1 MHEYKKNSILHYFY
15 SYASQRIEKLRAEG
29 KLRPRSRFLK
39 WTPITITE
47 LQGFLAIVI
56 NMGIIS
62 VPAIENYWKTS
73 WIAEVPFFSRV
84 MPRDR
89 FMLIFW
95 MLHVS
100 HSTVSPPKRIDK
112 IKLFLELMLTRF
124 QANYAPQRSLAIDE
138 TMLCFRGR
146 FAGKQYMP
154 KKPVKWGIKAF
165 SLADSSNGYLLNI
178 LLYTGAETLDGTNY
192 QFSTLPQPA
201 RVVMHLL
208 EPYIH
213 QGHHLFTD
221 RYYSSIPL
229 AQALHDN
236 ETAFTG
242 TCVRD
247 RVDLPDI
254 IRGGQTPGEGEVM
267 AFRDDRLMALTWR
280 AKKKKAPVVMLSTE
294 CSAQM
299 VTVPSR
305 HSGAAAQKKPIA
317 VHTYNQNMN
326 GVDISDQYTATYPF
340 TRKTIKWWRK
350 VFFWLIDLCVTN
362 SYAVYRD
369 GAG

>member
-1 MHEYKKNSILHYFY
+1 
-15 SYASQRIEKLRAEG
+15 
-29 KLRPRSRFLK
+29 
-39 WTPITITE
+39 
-47 LQGFLAIVI
+47 
-56 NMGIIS
+56 MGIIS

-178 LLYTGAETLDGTNY
+178 LLYTGAETRYGTNH

-201 RVVMHLL
+201 RVMHLL
-208 EPYIH
+208 ESYLH
-213 QGHHLFTD
+213 EGHHLFTD
-221 RYYSSIPL
+221 CYYSSIPL
-229 AQALHDN
+229 ALSM
-236 ETAFTG
+236 TMRLPSVV
-242 TCVRD
+242 CVF
-247 RVDLPDI
+247 VI
-254 IRGGQTPGEGEVM
+254 G
-267 AFRDDRLMALTWR
+267 
-280 AKKKKAPVVMLSTE
+280 
-294 CSAQM
+294 
-299 VTVPSR
+299 
-305 HSGAAAQKKPIA
+305 
-317 VHTYNQNMN
+317 
-326 GVDISDQYTATYPF
+326 
-340 TRKTIKWWRK
+340 
-350 VFFWLIDLCVTN
+350 
-362 SYAVYRD
+362 
-369 GAG
+369 

>member
-1 MHEYKKNSILHYFY
+1 MLYVIVHCISESINVSGQLHCGLTKSGGCEIVIFIPGL
-15 SYASQRIEKLRAEG
+15 S
-29 KLRPRSRFLK
+29 RSRLLK

-62 VPAIENYWKTS
+62 VPAIEDYWKTS

-89 FMLIFW
+89 FMLILW

-138 TMLCFRGR
+138 TMLRFRGR

-178 LLYTGAETLDGTNY
+178 LLYTGAETLDGTNH

-201 RVVMHLL
+201 HVVMHLL
-208 EPYIH
+208 EPTFI
-213 QGHHLFTD
+213 
-221 RYYSSIPL
+221 
-229 AQALHDN
+229 
-236 ETAFTG
+236 
-242 TCVRD
+242 RD
-247 RVDLPDI
+247 
-254 IRGGQTPGEGEVM
+254 TT
-267 AFRDDRLMALTWR
+267 F
-280 AKKKKAPVVMLSTE
+280 
-294 CSAQM
+294 
-299 VTVPSR
+299 
-305 HSGAAAQKKPIA
+305 H
-317 VHTYNQNMN
+317 
-326 GVDISDQYTATYPF
+326 
-340 TRKTIKWWRK
+340 
-350 VFFWLIDLCVTN
+350 
-362 SYAVYRD
+362 
-369 GAG
+369 

>member
-1 MHEYKKNSILHYFY
+1 
-15 SYASQRIEKLRAEG
+15 
-29 KLRPRSRFLK
+29 
-39 WTPITITE
+39 
-47 LQGFLAIVI
+47 
-56 NMGIIS
+56 
-62 VPAIENYWKTS
+62 
-73 WIAEVPFFSRV
+73 
-84 MPRDR
+84 
-89 FMLIFW
+89 
-95 MLHVS
+95 
-100 HSTVSPPKRIDK
+100 
-112 IKLFLELMLTRF
+112 
-124 QANYAPQRSLAIDE
+124 
-138 TMLCFRGR
+138 
-146 FAGKQYMP
+146 MP

-178 LLYTGAETLDGTNY
+178 LLYTGAETLDVTN
-192 QFSTLPQPA
+192 QQSSTLPQPA
-201 RVVMHLL
+201 RVVLHLL
-208 EPYIH
+208 EPYLH

-221 RYYSSIPL
+221 RYYSSVPL
-229 AQALHDN
+229 AKALYDN

-247 RVDLPDI
+247 RVDLPDL

-267 AFRDDRLMALTWR
+267 AFRNDHLMALTWR

-305 HSGAAAQKKPIA
+305 HSGAAAQEKPTA

-350 VFFWLIDLCVTN
+350 VFFWLIDLSVTN
-362 SYAVYRD
+362 SYALYREMEQD
-369 GAG
+369 RIPHIAYRRSIVEALATRYLSSAPPRPRVGRPRKRSHPDRDPERLNGHLHLLGKRQQRDCVVCSRQSASGNRHRSIYYCKTCPDNPSLCPDRCFERYHTLRNYKLH

>member
-1 MHEYKKNSILHYFY
+1 
-15 SYASQRIEKLRAEG
+15 
-29 KLRPRSRFLK
+29 
-39 WTPITITE
+39 
-47 LQGFLAIVI
+47 
-56 NMGIIS
+56 
-62 VPAIENYWKTS
+62 
-73 WIAEVPFFSRV
+73 
-84 MPRDR
+84 
-89 FMLIFW
+89 
-95 MLHVS
+95 
-100 HSTVSPPKRIDK
+100 
-112 IKLFLELMLTRF
+112 
-124 QANYAPQRSLAIDE
+124 
-138 TMLCFRGR
+138 
-146 FAGKQYMP
+146 
-154 KKPVKWGIKAF
+154 
-165 SLADSSNGYLLNI
+165 
-178 LLYTGAETLDGTNY
+178 
-192 QFSTLPQPA
+192 
-201 RVVMHLL
+201 MHLL

-362 SYAVYRD
+362 SYAVYREMEQD
-369 GAG
+369 KIPHIAYRRSIVEALATRYLSSSPPRPRVGRPRKRSHPDTDPERLNGHLHLLGKRQQRDCVVCSSQSASGNRHRSTYYCKTCPNNPSLCPDECFERYHTLHNYKLY